1 MFFHSS
7 PEYGAEFSR
16 QDSRRGRRGEA
27 GRVSERG
34 LRAPLHDPRG
44 RPDYSSANL
53 LKTKRVDGQD
63 GGIGGCEM
71 VESGKQH
78 RSLDRPETKPPFVV
92 PRATLRAIESQR
104 V

>member
-63 GGIGGCEM
+63 GGIGA
-71 VESGKQH
+71 VRWLRVVNSTA
-78 RSLDRPETKPPFVV
+78 RS
-92 PRATLRAIESQR
+92 IGQR
-104 V
+104 QNHHLSFPGRL